1 MAGLRVYS
9 ESELAFLKQVPD
21 LPDDLSMTPEQT
33 AIVLGESTEW
43 LRRKRQGSEGAG
55 PPFEQH
61 GDEASIRYPLGEVRK
76 WKQART
82 FATTREARDARLYGR
97 LCSFVSSSLTETETF
112 RDGPV
117 GSPVL
122 CDASEQGSYPLSLDE
137 FLERVRNDARSRSL
151 GDDADA
157 LEKEA
162 KTGRKREQE
171 KL

>member
-61 GDEASIRYPLGEVRK
+61 GDEASIRYPLGGVRK

-97 LCSFVSSSLTETETF
+97 LCSFVSSSLSATEIF
-112 RDGPV
+112 KDGPA

-122 CDASEQGSYPLSLDE
+122 CDSSDQGSYPLSLDE

-157 LEKEA
+157 LGSVANSGSEKE
-162 KTGRKREQE
+162 RDR
-171 KL
+171 L